1 MSTASFRRDGIPE
14 IVSGFLW
21 LLWGLAFLVPAV
33 LPNWSWTGLGGW
45 VLPVLMLL
53 GAFAVGPITRALK
66 RRIAPAAPPSSTAG
80 TDPDTDTTAVSRVFT
95 FLFSATLLAALVWVL
110 LPGSTYDWLRLIP
123 VVLGM
128 LLAAVHAFI
137 AWRHQ
142 LRRYRLLAL
151 YILAAGAVLSS
162 AALPPALAF
171 SLFLIVLGAGSAV
184 AGYAALRSRP

>member
-1 MSTASFRRDGIPE
+1 MTTTNFRRDGIPE

-21 LLWGLAFLVPAV
+21 LLWGLAFLAPAV
-33 LPNWSWTGLGGW
+33 VPNWSWTGLGGW
-45 VLPVLMLL
+45 VLPILMLL

-66 RRIAPAAPPSSTAG
+66 RRIAPAAPPSSTE
-80 TDPDTDTTAVSRVFT
+80 TDTTAVSRVFT

-171 SLFLIVLGAGSAV
+171 SLFLIVLGTGSAV